1 LREAVIELTNSKEGA
16 MKKSLPEPNLIREYL
31 LGRLDD
37 QSELE
42 AEISE
47 QILSNDDLAELVES
61 IEDEIIEEY
70 LDGTLDGA
78 DRKSVEGYFLQ
89 PPERKQKL
97 RFSRVLRGYFETK
110 QSDSIDPVVGHWAR
124 FRPYYPAIALVLV
137 VIVGLAY
144 ISRIRQKE
152 ATLEAQLRQERAH
165 SEDLVQSAPLP
176 APAPPAATVFTL
188 VLGQTRASGT
198 PIPHI
203 QIAPSTKRIIVEIV
217 VEHPAATGSPY
228 DVRLESSETGTMIW
242 SAQLLPIVSAE
253 SGRFVFD
260 VPKEHLNS
268 GAYTFT
274 VSATHSPAAK
284 PEKCDFQVNVGD

>member
-1 LREAVIELTNSKEGA
+1 LREAVVELTNSREEA
-16 MKKSLPEPNLIREYL
+16 MNKSLPETNVIREYL
-31 LGRLDD
+31 LGRLDE

-47 QILSNDDLAELVES
+47 HILSNDDLAELVES
-61 IEDEIIEEY
+61 VEDEIIEEY
-70 LDGTLDGA
+70 LDGTLNIA

-89 PPERKQKL
+89 PPERKEKL

-110 QSDSIDPVVGHWAR
+110 QSDSIDPVVGHWASL
-124 FRPYYPAIALVLV
+124 RPYYPAIALMLV
-137 VIVGLAY
+137 IIVGLAY

-152 ATLEAQLRQERAH
+152 AMLEAQLRQERAH
-165 SEDLVQSAPLP
+165 SEELMQSALLP
-176 APAPPAATVFTL
+176 VPSQPAVTVFTL

-217 VEHPAATGSPY
+217 LKNPAAPGSPY
-228 DVRLESSETGTMIW
+228 DVRLESNAGTLIW
-242 SAQLLPIVSAE
+242 SAQLLPIVSEGGA
-253 SGRFVFD
+253 RFVFD
-260 VPKEHLNS
+260 VPKEHLKL
-268 GAYTFT
+268 GMYTFT
-274 VSATHSPAAK
+274 VSATHSPAAN